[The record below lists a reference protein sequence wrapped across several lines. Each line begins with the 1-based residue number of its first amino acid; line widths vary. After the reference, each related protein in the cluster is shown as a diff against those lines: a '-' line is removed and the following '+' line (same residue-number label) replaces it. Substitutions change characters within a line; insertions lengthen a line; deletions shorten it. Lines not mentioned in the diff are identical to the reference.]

1 MPDATR
7 NKQVLL
13 YYNLYHFIRVKFK
26 RQLISQM
33 VKVLD
38 KQEINVLTYCLHNL
52 VWGRWAVQSVGELFA
67 IPDKELSVGGDGSHR
82 VEVDVLLNLT
92 GHQILMG
99 FRMSWIH
106 ESHPVAFGRIKTI
119 NIVRELIVLVHLK
132 KKRYTAIK
140 TDPSSLRKIPKS
152 MLQLVWS
159 STYHHPSSMQV

>member
-1 MPDATR
+1 MPDVTR

-13 YYNLYHFIRVKFK
+13 YYNLYHLIWVKFK
-26 RQLISQM
+26 RQLTSQM

-52 VWGRWAVQSVGELFA
+52 VRRRWAIQSVGELFA

-82 VEVDVLLNLT
+82 VEVDVLLNLA

-106 ESHPVAFGRIKTI
+106 ESHPVAFGRIKTVDV
-119 NIVRELIVLVHLK
+119 VRKFIVLVHLE
-132 KKRYTAIK
+132 KRGTE
-140 TDPSSLRKIPKS
+140 L
-152 MLQLVWS
+152 
-159 STYHHPSSMQV
+159 